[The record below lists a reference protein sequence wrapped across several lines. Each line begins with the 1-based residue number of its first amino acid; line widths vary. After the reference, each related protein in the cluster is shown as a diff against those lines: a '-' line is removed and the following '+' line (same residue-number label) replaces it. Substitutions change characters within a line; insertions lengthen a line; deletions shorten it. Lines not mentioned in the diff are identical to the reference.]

1 MCSTSLIEENALDL
15 ERVLNAAITLIGEK
29 YWSYEDGLLRANLE
43 SLIKEIREKLC
54 KTFAIKCM
62 KSKNPRMNNINS
74 KKNPT
79 HGMDLI
85 KYKKQAQLG
94 VPNSEIQVELDWQP
108 KW

>member
-54 KTFAIKCM
+54 KTFAIKCT
-62 KSKNPRMNNINS
+62 KRENPRINYIFSNKRIKHRMDIRKCEKFDVKLAKKTDS
-74 KKNPT
+74 KT
-79 HGMDLI
+79 HL
-85 KYKKQAQLG
+85 YH
-94 VPNSEIQVELDWQP
+94 
-108 KW
+108 